1 MMFRVAALGIGALAM
16 YYFDPVSGTRRRAV
30 LRDKIEHY
38 RREAGD
44 YAKGTLEHVSNRARG
59 AAAEMRKA
67 EESSTAQPEIEVPDS
82 IRHLGR

>member
-1 MMFRVAALGIGALAM
+1 MIFRVAALGIGALAM

-38 RREAGD
+38 RREA
-44 YAKGTLEHVSNRARG
+44 KGTLEHVSNRARG
-59 AAAEMRKA
+59 AAAEMRQA